1 MERIWGYT
9 QKNRQTNESHNDDEQ
24 NAKCYDLLRR
34 AGGSGRRRIA
44 IRVTTERN
52 KRLGFIVRIFVL
64 LAWNTALARA
74 TASQL
79 DRDKRRRRRTEGL
92 RPANECVH
100 RAGE

>member
-1 MERIWGYT
+1 MIR
-9 QKNRQTNESHNDDEQ
+9 HNADEQ
-24 NAKCYDLLRR
+24 NAMICLEVL
-34 AGGSGRRRIA
+34 AGADRRIA

-79 DRDKRRRRRTEGL
+79 DRDKRRRTEGP
-92 RPANECVH
+92 RPGNECVH
-100 RAGE
+100 RAGEV